1 MLIIGVHQSVAKG
14 FYNAVENAVKVY
26 NTNALQIFL
35 KSPQMMTFCKIT
47 DDEAEKTK
55 KYVTEN
61 NIFLVGHCSYLL
73 NFAKEQKF
81 KETNDVKKRGNW
93 AVNSLVDDL
102 ISINKM
108 GGYGI
113 VLHIGKYTDQ
123 TKEESMKII
132 TKNISEVIKSLEFKL
147 KDNKKIPY
155 IILEN
160 TAGQGTEIGSNI
172 EELAE
177 IYESLNRHPRIKFCV
192 DTAHAFASGY
202 DFRTKEGFDSYIK
215 KFDKLI
221 GVDHIGL
228 FHFNDSKKDLATKVD
243 RHESIGHG
251 FIGENGLK
259 AIAEYA
265 KEKTIPLILETPD
278 KEISHMED
286 LKRVKS
292 WFNN

>member
-1 MLIIGVHQSVAKG
+1 MLIIGVHQSIAKG
-14 FYNAVENAVKVY
+14 FYNAVENTVNVY

-35 KSPQMMTFCKIT
+35 KSPQMVTFCKIS

-55 KYVTEN
+55 KFVIDN
-61 NIFLVGHCSYLL
+61 NIFLVGHCSFLL
-73 NFAKEQKF
+73 NFAKEQNF
-81 KETNDVKKRGNW
+81 RDTNDVKKKGNW

-102 ISINKM
+102 LSINKM
-108 GGYGI
+108 HGYGI

-123 TKEESMKII
+123 SKEESIKII
-132 TKNISEVIKSLEFKL
+132 TKNINEVIKNLEFKL
-147 KDNKKIPY
+147 KDNKKMPY

-177 IYESLNRHPRIKFCV
+177 IYNSLNRHPRIKFCL

-202 DFRTKEGFDSYIK
+202 DLRTKDGVNDFIK

-221 GVDHIGL
+221 GVENIGL

-251 FIGENGLK
+251 FIGDDGLRI
-259 AIAEYA
+259 IAEYA

-278 KEISHMED
+278 KEIPHIED
-286 LKRVKS
+286 LKRVKN